1 MSEERRSRVLG
12 AVRRWVA
19 RSVVRPVEERLARVV
34 RTEVERIVVERTATE
49 VQRAV
54 TEVQRAVTELQR
66 AVWEV
71 EFRARRDLLAAGER
85 AAALSSARFAHRVM
99 PTAREFHDPV
109 STLVYALEIAPQGGM
124 ALECGVFEGRSL
136 AVIADARK
144 GREVFGFDSFQGL
157 PEDYRPHVRQG
168 AFALERAP
176 EVEGAELV
184 VGWFDDTLPGF
195 LDAHPGPVDFL
206 HVDGDLYSSTVTV
219 LRLVGPRLHPGS
231 VVVFDEFFNWPGW
244 EDDGEFRAWQEY
256 LARTGTQAEYVAY
269 TVNDEQVVV
278 RILEPGDSWT

>member
-1 MSEERRSRVLG
+1 VLG

-54 TEVQRAVTELQR
+54 TEVQSAVTELQR

-99 PTAREFHDPV
+99 PTAREFYDPV

-124 ALECGVFEGRSL
+124 ALEFGVFEGRSL

-144 GREVFGFDSFQGL
+144 GREVYGFDSFQGL

-168 AFALERAP
+168 AFAVDRLP
-176 EVEGAELV
+176 QVEGAELV
-184 VGWFDDTLPGF
+184 AGWFDDTLPAF
-195 LDAHPGPVDFL
+195 LETHPGPVDFL
-206 HVDGDLYSSTVTV
+206 HVDGDLYSSAVTV
-219 LRLVGPRLHPGS
+219 LALVGPRLLAGS
-231 VVVFDEFFNWPGW
+231 VIIFDEFFNWPGW
-244 EDDGEFRAWQEY
+244 EDDGEFRAWEEY
-256 LARTGTQAEYVAY
+256 LERTGTKVEYEAY
-269 TVNDEQVVV
+269 TSNNEQVVV
-278 RILEPGDSWT
+278 RITEPGDSRT